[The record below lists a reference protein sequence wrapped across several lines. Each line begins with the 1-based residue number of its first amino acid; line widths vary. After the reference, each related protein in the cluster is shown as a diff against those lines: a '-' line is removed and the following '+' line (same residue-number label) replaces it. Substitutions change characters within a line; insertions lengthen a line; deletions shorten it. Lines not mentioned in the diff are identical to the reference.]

1 MKKIFVSLLLVFFL
15 SFSASSSAADM
26 KETISYAAS
35 VTGVSAELLKA
46 LSTSEAKLL
55 GNLGDTLS
63 VISIGQQFYEADD
76 KGVILSI
83 LNFAAGKL
91 IDKFCPSVTPFTAGY
106 GFYVASLKVVH
117 DAFWIPTLS
126 DQIYK
131 AYEKQRKQEVIPDEV
146 YIHQLL
152 EPIRADLKAKLISG
166 KYNKESI
173 TDWSGQII
181 PKWQKKID
189 EEASQI
195 LTALLE
201 ERYQKKILPEL
212 IAEAKKVDD
221 QREKELT
228 EEHKDRLYVQVSGTV
243 VKKIEDGTEV
253 VRAAKICVK
262 GKRHCTYSM
271 GNGYFEM
278 KVPYRL
284 LNGDSFQLV
293 CSKAEKTMTSPTI
306 DFLGKLRRRFNINMG
321 KLEEE
326 EEELEYQLPFTE
338 EEINSMIEDCTKE
351 AEGKLGIQLSSLTKQ
366 YIAGHVRDVVYL
378 YRKSDFFHYWTSLP
392 WTKRGGLYE
401 ETYEKKDKELNEI
414 WERHLEGEFGRV
426 RQKFSELYDFGGAT
440 CEQAKSAGIP
450 FSSCAEWIAYRDD
463 FVFYHNDRA
472 ERELEQLTKADE
484 GFSDKWQMMVSEQGD
499 TPEARQIFIEANKY
513 FAYRLSWKEKETF
526 IHLEFECIYRPYGE
540 KLCEK

>member
-1 MKKIFVSLLLVFFL
+1 MKKVFVSLLLVFFL

-46 LSTSEAKLL
+46 LSISEAKLL
-55 GNLGDTLS
+55 GNLGETLS

-91 IDKFCPSVTPFTAGY
+91 IDKFCPSTTPFIAGY
-106 GFYVASLKVVH
+106 NFYVASLKVVH

-126 DQIYK
+126 DEIYK

-152 EPIRADLKAKLISG
+152 EPVRADLKAKLISG

-181 PKWQKKID
+181 PKWQDKID
-189 EEASQI
+189 KEASQI

-212 IAEAKKVDD
+212 IAEAKKVAE
-221 QREKELT
+221 QREKELI
-228 EEHKDRLYVQVSGTV
+228 EELRDRLYVEVSGTV
-243 VKKIEDGTEV
+243 VKKTEDGTEV

-293 CSKAEKTMTSPTI
+293 CSKGEKTMTSPTI
-306 DFLGKLRRRFNINMG
+306 DFLGKLKRRFNINLG

-326 EEELEYQLPFTE
+326 EEEEVEIE
-338 EEINSMIEDCTKE
+338 EEELEDCGEPYTKALREIGDWFRAEEAANTEKKEEGYKACMELPYNDQKECAKRVREKSLERHQGMIREQTRRQRAALKALEDCYAENNRKRTKAEVREMEKELKEKIESAKQYWKECDEEEEQRRKE
-351 AEGKLGIQLSSLTKQ
+351 ADRRIQEAYQEYERAKPNCSPDVQRDWERNLKEREEAEQELREFYDKQVKQREEYLEDEIKL
-366 YIAGHVRDVVYL
+366 
-378 YRKSDFFHYWTSLP
+378 F
-392 WTKRGGLYE
+392 E
-401 ETYEKKDKELNEI
+401 ETIRQML
-414 WERHLEGEFGRV
+414 ER
-426 RQKFSELYDFGGAT
+426 Q
-440 CEQAKSAGIP
+440 
-450 FSSCAEWIAYRDD
+450 
-463 FVFYHNDRA
+463 
-472 ERELEQLTKADE
+472 
-484 GFSDKWQMMVSEQGD
+484 
-499 TPEARQIFIEANKY
+499 
-513 FAYRLSWKEKETF
+513 
-526 IHLEFECIYRPYGE
+526 
-540 KLCEK
+540 

>member
-1 MKKIFVSLLLVFFL
+1 MKKGFVSLLLVFFL

-35 VTGVSAELLKA
+35 VTGVSVELLKA
-46 LSTSEAKLL
+46 LSISEAKLL
-55 GNLGDTLS
+55 GNLGETLS

-152 EPIRADLKAKLISG
+152 EPIRADLKAKLITG

-212 IAEAKKVDD
+212 MAEAKKVAE
-221 QREKELT
+221 QREKELI
-228 EEHKDRLYVQVSGTV
+228 EELRDRLYVEVSGTV
-243 VKKIEDGTEV
+243 VKKTEDGTEV
-253 VRAAKICVK
+253 VGAAKICVK

-306 DFLGKLRRRFNINMG
+306 DFFGKLRRRFNINLG

-326 EEELEYQLPFTE
+326 EVEEEVEIEEEELEDCGEPYEKAELEIGNWVRAEEAASWKKKEEGYEACMELPYSDQKECAEEVREKAAERQQRITTEKTRRQRAALKAKEDCIAENNRKRTRAEVRKMEKEFKEEIESRKQYWKECDE
-338 EEINSMIEDCTKE
+338 EEEQRRKE
-351 AEGKLGIQLSSLTKQ
+351 ADRQIQETYQEYEAIMLNCSPDVQRDWERYLKEREEAEQDNREFYDKQVKQREEYLEDEIKL
-366 YIAGHVRDVVYL
+366 
-378 YRKSDFFHYWTSLP
+378 F
-392 WTKRGGLYE
+392 E
-401 ETYEKKDKELNEI
+401 ETI
-414 WERHLEGEFGRV
+414 
-426 RQKFSELYDFGGAT
+426 RQML
-440 CEQAKSAGIP
+440 
-450 FSSCAEWIAYRDD
+450 
-463 FVFYHNDRA
+463 
-472 ERELEQLTKADE
+472 ERE
-484 GFSDKWQMMVSEQGD
+484 
-499 TPEARQIFIEANKY
+499 
-513 FAYRLSWKEKETF
+513 
-526 IHLEFECIYRPYGE
+526 
-540 KLCEK
+540 